1 MQARTAGWTLI
12 ELMVALLIV
21 SILALVA
28 VPGYRNHVLRAHRVE
43 AQSALLDLAAAQ
55 ERFYLHHDH
64 YASQADLAVP
74 PPGGLGLGEVTRNGR
89 YRVAIGA
96 ADVGSF
102 AASAVASGD
111 QAADAR
117 CATFT
122 IDAFGTKGAMTAAGI
137 AAEGCWE

>member
-55 ERFYLHHDH
+55 ERFYLQHDR
-64 YASQADLAVP
+64 YASHADLAAP
-74 PPGGLGLGEVTRNGR
+74 PPGGLGLRETTRDGR

-102 AASAVASGD
+102 TASAVASGD
-111 QAADAR
+111 QAADER

-137 AAEGCWE
+137 SAEGCWE

>member
-1 MQARTAGWTLI
+1 
-12 ELMVALLIV
+12 
-21 SILALVA
+21 
-28 VPGYRNHVLRAHRVE
+28 
-43 AQSALLDLAAAQ
+43 
-55 ERFYLHHDH
+55 
-64 YASQADLAVP
+64 VP
-74 PPGGLGLGEVTRNGR
+74 PPSGLGLSEVTRDGR
-89 YRVAIGA
+89 YRVAIAA

>member
-12 ELMVALLIV
+12 ELMVVLLIV

-55 ERFYLHHDH
+55 ERFYLHHDR
-64 YASQADLAVP
+64 YASQMDLAAP
-74 PPGGLGLGEVTRNGR
+74 PPGGLGLREVTRDGR
-89 YRVAIGA
+89 YRVAIVA

-102 AASAVASGD
+102 TASAVASGA
-111 QAADAR
+111 QAADAL

-122 IDAFGTKGAMTAAGI
+122 IDAFGTKGATTAAGV
-137 AAEGCWE
+137 AADGCWK